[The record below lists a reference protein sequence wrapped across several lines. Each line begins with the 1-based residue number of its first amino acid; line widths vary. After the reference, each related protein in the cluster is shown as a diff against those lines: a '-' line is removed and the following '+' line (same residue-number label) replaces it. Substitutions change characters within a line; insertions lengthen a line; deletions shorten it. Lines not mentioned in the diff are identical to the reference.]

1 MPNLVQCFEFA
12 LSFSLLEDKTI
23 KFLEE
28 KKLKMH
34 VFDTI
39 LTYSFLCQISILLGL
54 WPINLNV
61 DVHSVEE
68 TKLVSC
74 ACIILVTQNVYL
86 SWENPSHET
95 LTNSRDSRAKEGH
108 IRSTSREATL
118 CLKPSHSGCK
128 EQHRMPHLI

>member
-1 MPNLVQCFEFA
+1 MF
-12 LSFSLLEDKTI
+12 
-23 KFLEE
+23 
-28 KKLKMH
+28 
-34 VFDTI
+34 FDTI

-95 LTNSRDSRAKEGH
+95 LTNSRAKEGQY
-108 IRSTSREATL
+108 T
-118 CLKPSHSGCK
+118 
-128 EQHRMPHLI
+128 